1 MRFPRGF
8 HAWIVASLG
17 SELGSGM
24 LAFALTWTASGYGP
38 GIAATVAIASVLPPV
53 LLGLVGGAVAD
64 RIGPR
69 RVLIAA
75 ELAMI
80 LICSWLAVT
89 SALWG
94 AVPWVLVAVAT
105 FTGTVSAFARP
116 AAGTFPRLFVEEDRL
131 GSAVARA
138 GMAQQVVRTTAPPLG
153 GLLVGPLSLAGV
165 ALLDLVGF
173 LALMIT
179 LVLVRPPRERR
190 RAGDRETGEAGL
202 RSIAVGLRAARS
214 TEGVPNLLLAMSI
227 MAGGVLPAVLL
238 GIPLAARERGW
249 SATETGWVEAC
260 WVVGGLATSAWFAW
274 RGTATRPHRPMA
286 IGPLVVAVG
295 LVALAVAPTW
305 PLAAAGTTVV
315 GVGVVV
321 FTAHVFPTYLTL
333 TPPAMTS
340 RFQSLL
346 ILVQQFPMLPANAIV
361 GVLAA
366 SAGTGVTIGLAAVLA
381 AATPL
386 VVLRD
391 RTLRTRRTPT
401 DPQDMARTRN
411 RGD

>member
-1 MRFPRGF
+1 
-8 HAWIVASLG
+8 
-17 SELGSGM
+17 M

-38 GIAATVAIASVLPPV
+38 GAAAAVATATVLPPV

-64 RIGPR
+64 RFGPR
-69 RVLIAA
+69 RVLIAG
-75 ELAMI
+75 EFAMV

-89 SALWG
+89 AILWG
-94 AVPWVLVAVAT
+94 AVPWLLVAVAT
-105 FTGTVSAFARP
+105 LTGTVSAFARP
-116 AAGTFPRLFVEEDRL
+116 AAGTFPRLFVDDDRL

-138 GMAQQVVRTTAPPLG
+138 GMAQQVARTTAPPLG

-179 LVLVRPPRERR
+179 LTLVRPPRERR
-190 RAGDRETGEAGL
+190 GTGDPETGEAAGL
-202 RSIAVGLRAARS
+202 RSIAVGLRAARG
-214 TEGVPNLLLAMSI
+214 TEGVPNLLSAMAI
-227 MAGGVLPAVLL
+227 VAGGVLPAVFL

-249 SATETGWVEAC
+249 SATDTGWVEAC

-274 RGTATRPHRPMA
+274 RGTAARPLRPMA

-295 LVALAVAPTW
+295 LVLLAVAPTW

-315 GVGVVV
+315 GVGVVA
-321 FTAHVFPTYLTL
+321 FTAHVYPTYLRL

-346 ILVQQFPMLPANAIV
+346 ILVQQFPMLPANAVV

-366 SAGTGVTIGLAAVLA
+366 TAGTGVTIALAAVLA
-381 AATPL
+381 ATTPI

-391 RTLRTRRTPT
+391 RTLR
-401 DPQDMARTRN
+401 ARPSN
-411 RGD
+411 DLS